1 MSPALGPHPVVLVM
15 VVMWLGL
22 VLAPPAEVVLDHG
35 GHVALNPGH
44 QVLHLCKAAVDE
56 QVNNCIETVMLWM
69 VNIILIYM
77 SCFPCTCIAM
87 LEGKVQVK

>member
-1 MSPALGPHPVVLVM
+1 MSPALGPHPVVMVVVLMGLVM
-15 VVMWLGL
+15 V
-22 VLAPPAEVVLDHG
+22 LAHPTEVVLDHG

-44 QVLHLCKAAVDE
+44 QVLHLCKPAVNE
-56 QVNNCIETVMLWM
+56 RVNNCSVTVMIWM
-69 VNIILIYM
+69 VNIILINM